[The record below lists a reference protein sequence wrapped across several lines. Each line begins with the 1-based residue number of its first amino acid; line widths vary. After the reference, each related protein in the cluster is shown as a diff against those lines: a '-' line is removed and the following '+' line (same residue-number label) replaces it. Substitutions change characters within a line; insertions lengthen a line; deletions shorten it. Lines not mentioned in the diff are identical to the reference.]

1 MKLEKKMSL
10 TEKEVRKIAKLSR
23 IRLTDEEVV
32 HFGKEIS
39 GILNWI
45 EMLQEVNTDNVPRM
59 ASVSNISL
67 QLRDDAVTDGNYRDA
82 VLANAPDARYGCFAV
97 PKVVE

>member
-1 MKLEKKMSL
+1 ML

-23 IRLTDEEVV
+23 IRLTDAEVE

-39 GILNWI
+39 GILNWV
-45 EMLQEVNTDNVPRM
+45 EMLQEVDTNNVPRM
-59 ASVSNISL
+59 ASVSNITL
-67 QLRDDAVTDGNYRDA
+67 PLREDAVTDGDYREQ

>member
-1 MKLEKKMSL
+1 ML

-23 IRLTDEEVV
+23 IRLSDEEVV

-39 GILNWI
+39 GILDWV
-45 EMLQEVNTDNVPRM
+45 EMLQEVDTNNVPRM
-59 ASVSNISL
+59 ASVSNITL
-67 QLRDDAVTDGNYRDA
+67 PLREDVVSDGNYRDA

>member
-1 MKLEKKMSL
+1 MAL

-39 GILNWI
+39 GILNWV
-45 EMLQEVNTDNVPRM
+45 EMLQEVDTNNVPRM
-59 ASVSNISL
+59 ASVSAVTL
-67 QLRDDAVTDGNYRDA
+67 PLREDVVTDGDCRDD